1 MIPTLQDISLL
12 NGEIPQLSEQLASQ
26 PAGHKHF
33 AVIAGSWAPF
43 KL

>member
-1 MIPTLQDISLL
+1 MLPTLQDISLL
-12 NGEIPQLSEQLASQ
+12 NGELSQLSEQLASQ

-33 AVIAGSWAPF
+33 AVIAGSKATI